1 MKNDL
6 VQNIK
11 DCGQSLIDNAE
22 RIAGGLPMYSKNLS
36 LTCYP
41 AEKDEDIYINAS
53 FDFYPENFIERVKS
67 GESED

>member
-11 DCGQSLIDNAE
+11 YCGQSLIDNAE

-36 LTCYP
+36 LTVTRQKKMKLYT
-41 AEKDEDIYINAS
+41 
-53 FDFYPENFIERVKS
+53 
-67 GESED
+67 